1 VVLVDFIC
9 LLRLVKILPL
19 LKLFDF
25 LKSRNMQKWRVIEVV
40 VQYYLIGHIVTGV
53 WISMGQFHADVRE
66 TWIRRIPVPRTIGMR
81 ESATL
86 EGISPG
92 SLYIH
97 ALYFVVN
104 TVSHVAI
111 GDITAVN
118 SNERVFVAVLI
129 LFGTFLYS
137 FLYGNIVSIVSDFAP
152 NQHITYFEKYQ
163 YVMQRLGSM
172 KEQRTLMSS
181 INEYF
186 DYIWGHEQGSMGEEF
201 MLDLPQGVTSDI
213 LLCRYQEA
221 IESSLIFKDDTGAID
236 VSLTNSIVK
245 LMEIRI
251 YMTNEF
257 IFKVGSHSQDTYVV
271 LEGRAVLVGAHN
283 TVNP

>member
-1 VVLVDFIC
+1 MDTLC

-25 LKSRNMQKWRVIEVV
+25 LKSKNMQKWRVIEVV
-40 VQYYLIGHIVTGV
+40 VQYYLIGHIVTGI
-53 WISMGQFHADVRE
+53 WISMGQFVPDVRE
-66 TWIRRIPVPRTIGMR
+66 TWIRRIPVPQAKGMR
-81 ESATL
+81 ESRTL
-86 EGISPG
+86 DDVSAG
-92 SLYIH
+92 SLYVH

-118 SNERVFVAVLI
+118 SSERIFVAVLI

-163 YVMQRLGSM
+163 YVMQRLDSM
-172 KEQRTLMSS
+172 KEQKALMSS

-201 MLDLPQGVTSDI
+201 MSDLPQGTKSDI
-213 LLCRYQEA
+213 LLCKYQEA
-221 IESSLIFKDDTGAID
+221 IESSLIFKDDSGAID

-245 LMEIRI
+245 LMEVRI

-271 LEGRAVLVGAHN
+271 LEG
-283 TVNP
+283 